1 MNDTTQQILGSELAN
16 LLSTAA
22 ANLPNLSNLRLNI
35 RRQRQEQNIIQN
47 PQRNEDVTVLPNE
60 YQMTGTGERFLL
72 FDSEVV
78 SINRMFI
85 FATNGAIVIH
95 ANSSQCFG
103 DSIFKLCPQIFSQIY
118 TIHVLVNCDISPCV
132 NAYSKCFTA
141 DGYIRLFFP
150 SFIEAYP
157 TCWVKRTLH

>member
-1 MNDTTQQILGSELAN
+1 M
-16 LLSTAA
+16 
-22 ANLPNLSNLRLNI
+22 
-35 RRQRQEQNIIQN
+35 
-47 PQRNEDVTVLPNE
+47 TVLPIE

-72 FDSEVV
+72 FDSGVGNT
-78 SINRMFI
+78 NRMSI

-118 TIHVLVNCDISPCV
+118 TIHVLVNCDVSPCV